1 MGKSK
6 IIICKNCNK
15 EHTVKNIYSCNGLYC
30 SQTCQHEYKHKEKIK
45 SWFEDGIV
53 PDKRQIK
60 KYLIDTQGNKCYT
73 CHISE
78 WNNKPL
84 VFDLEHK
91 DGNSDNNKI
100 ENLCLICPN
109 CHSQTPTYK
118 GANKGNGRHYR
129 RQRYAEGKS
138 Y

>member
-1 MGKSK
+1 MGKTGT
-6 IIICKNCNK
+6 IICKNCNK
-15 EHTVKNIYSCNGLYC
+15 EHFVTNVYSSKGKYC
-30 SQTCQHEYKHKEKIK
+30 SQKCQHEYTRKDKIK
-45 SWFEDGIV
+45 SWLEEGIV

-60 KYLIDTQGNKCYT
+60 KYIIDTYGNKCYT
-73 CHISE
+73 CNIVE
-78 WNNKPL
+78 WNNKPI
-84 VFDLEHK
+84 VFDLEHI
-91 DGNSDNNKI
+91 DGNSENNNI